1 MELDDRVTIA
11 TPEGIELQLQLAG
24 LGSRFIAGVTDLII
38 QLVLLVLLAL
48 VTGAFSGGEALNA
61 TVYVIGAFVILLLYP
76 ILFEVLAR
84 GRTPGKRLSHLRVIR
99 DSGAPDDLPASA
111 IRNVVRLIDGPLL
124 LYVPTVIS
132 ILATPQ
138 NQRPGDLAAGT
149 LVIREGSP
157 ESSSHDTTGGHEL
170 PLNWDVSAITPQ
182 ELAAIRQFLD
192 RRTTLDRTARS
203 ALAARLASGLGAK
216 VAGAQL
222 TGDPEVFLQTLAEL
236 KARGR

>member
-1 MELDDRVTIA
+1 VELDDRITIA

-38 QLVLLVLLAL
+38 QIVLLVLLAL
-48 VTGAFSGGEALNA
+48 LTGALSGGEALNA
-61 TVYVIGAFVILLLYP
+61 TVFVIGAFVILFLYP

-84 GRTPGKRLSHLRVIR
+84 GQTPGKRLAHLRVVR

-111 IRNVVRLIDGPLL
+111 IRNLVRIIDGPLV
-124 LYVPTVIS
+124 LYLPTVVS
-132 ILATPQ
+132 ILATAQ

-149 LVIREGSP
+149 LVIREASP
-157 ESSSHDTTGGHEL
+157 TPSSAIPAGDREL
-170 PLNWDVSAITPQ
+170 PVNWDVSAITPQ

-192 RRTTLDRTARS
+192 RRTSLDRTSRS
-203 ALAARLASGLGAK
+203 ALAARLANGLGAK

-222 TGDPEVFLQTLAEL
+222 RGDPEAFLQTLAEL
-236 KARGR
+236 KTRGR

>member
-1 MELDDRVTIA
+1 VELDDRVTID

-38 QLVLLVLLAL
+38 QILLLVVLAL
-48 VTGAFSGGEALNA
+48 VTGALSGGGALNA
-61 TVYVIGAFVILLLYP
+61 TVYVIGAFAILFVYP

-84 GRTPGKRLSHLRVIR
+84 GRTPGKRLTHLRVVR
-99 DSGAPDDLPASA
+99 DTGAPDDLPASA
-111 IRNVVRLIDGPLL
+111 IRNLMRIIDGPLL
-124 LYVPTVIS
+124 LYLPTI
-132 ILATPQ
+132 ILILTTAR

-149 LVIREGSP
+149 LVIREGAP
-157 ESSSHDTTGGHEL
+157 EQQAARPTSAREL
-170 PLNWDVSAITPQ
+170 PATWDVSAVTAQ

-192 RRTTLDRTARS
+192 RRDTLDRSSRAE
-203 ALAARLASGLGAK
+203 LAARLANGLGAK

-222 TGDPEVFLQTLAEL
+222 RGDPELFLQTLAEL